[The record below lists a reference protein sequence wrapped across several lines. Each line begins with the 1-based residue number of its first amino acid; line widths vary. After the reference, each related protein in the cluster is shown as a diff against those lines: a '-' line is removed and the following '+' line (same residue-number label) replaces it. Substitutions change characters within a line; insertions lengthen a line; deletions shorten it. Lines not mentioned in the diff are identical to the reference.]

1 MIMNWRS
8 NEESPFSRL
17 GVVVSRR
24 VGGSVVRARTR
35 RLLREA
41 FRRIQHRMGRSLD
54 MVLVARKYISG
65 ASQNA
70 VDADLSRLLAR
81 IKCLETVV

>member
-1 MIMNWRS
+1 MNWRPV
-8 NEESPFSRL
+8 EDSPFSRL

-24 VGGSVVRARTR
+24 VGGSVVRSRTR

-41 FRRIQHRMGRSLD
+41 FRRIQPRMGSSLD

-65 ASQNA
+65 ASQKT
-70 VDADLSRLLAR
+70 VDAELSRLLTR
-81 IKCLETVV
+81 IKYLETVA